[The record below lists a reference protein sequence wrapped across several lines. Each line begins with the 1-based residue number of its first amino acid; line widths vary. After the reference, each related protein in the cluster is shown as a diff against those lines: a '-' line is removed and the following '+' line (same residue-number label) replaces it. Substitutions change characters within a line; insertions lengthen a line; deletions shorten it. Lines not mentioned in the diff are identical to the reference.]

1 MKITIR
7 KLFGAINTQGSISD
21 KNSDT
26 KLKLGLKN
34 HNFPDYEKVLADNF
48 TKPLNKKRL
57 SLALL
62 DSDGG
67 VIINEK
73 GEYKFGREE
82 TQKIMDYIEELND
95 KEVDFDFY
103 VTDFSDLS
111 EEEKKTFIN
120 TISSEDESKIITTKY
135 LDNISEEVF
144 KVISL
149 FIENLPSY
157 K

>member
-1 MKITIR
+1 MKITIK
-7 KLFGAINTQGSISD
+7 KLFGSINTQGSISD

-26 KLKLGLKN
+26 KLKLGLKK
-34 HNFPDYEKVLADNF
+34 HNFPDYEKVLAENF

-62 DSDGG
+62 DADGG

-82 TQKIMDYIEELND
+82 TQQIMDYVEELND

-111 EEEKKTFIN
+111 EEEKKTFMI
-120 TISSEDESKIITTKY
+120 ISTEDPNTKY

-144 KVISL
+144 NSISL
-149 FIENLPSY
+149 FIKNLPPY
-157 K
+157 KSQE